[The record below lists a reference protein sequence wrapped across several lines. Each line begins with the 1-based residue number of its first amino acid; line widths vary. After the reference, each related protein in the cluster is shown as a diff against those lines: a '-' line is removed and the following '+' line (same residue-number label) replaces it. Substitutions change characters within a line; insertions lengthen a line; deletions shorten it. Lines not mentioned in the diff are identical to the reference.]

1 MHRYPPFGLLI
12 CTLISENQGLEKLRS
27 DSNFRKISG
36 PCNPGFLLVCHLDF
50 FHFYGMN
57 LFFLGGDRKKN
68 PDLKDL
74 KSFTGLKQTLIL
86 QDLDFKTLIFRN
98 QGAD

>member
-1 MHRYPPFGLLI
+1 MGVLGVVDMCQLLLNGLGLTVFKRPFI
-12 CTLISENQGLEKLRS
+12 CSLISENQGLEKLRS

-36 PCNPGFLLVCHLDF
+36 PCNPVFLLVCHL
-50 FHFYGMN
+50 
-57 LFFLGGDRKKN
+57 
-68 PDLKDL
+68 DL